1 MVDGIFFISSALNVK
16 QLSVFSNEERYQQT
30 VNTVKS
36 IDKMCPNNVKYMFD
50 TSYKIPEASYLQ
62 GMHDLGV
69 KFLWTGWNDQVQ
81 RLSDQGQRSL
91 AETVGFIMMLEKFY
105 TERVE
110 SKRIYKVSGRYC
122 LNDNFTVDREDFKDS
137 FVFLPTVD
145 SWMPKPHQEHAG
157 VDRIFELRLWH
168 MDYNLLDIF
177 RKELYNIL
185 DNMVKYNIDVE
196 HSYYKNLNK
205 YKWTTVKPIGLEGV
219 IAPTGAIINE

>member
-1 MVDGIFFISSALNVK
+1 MIDGTFFISSALNVK
-16 QLSVFSNEERYQQT
+16 QLSVFTNEERYQQT

-36 IDKMCPNNVKYMFD
+36 IDKYCSNSVKYMFD
-50 TSYKIPEASYLQ
+50 SSYKMPDARYIQ
-62 GMHDLGV
+62 GIQNLGV
-69 KFLWTGWNDQVQ
+69 NFLWTGWNDQVQ

-122 LNDNFTVDREDFKDS
+122 LNDNFIVDREDFKDS

-205 YKWTTVKPIGLEGV
+205 YKWTTVNPIGLEGV